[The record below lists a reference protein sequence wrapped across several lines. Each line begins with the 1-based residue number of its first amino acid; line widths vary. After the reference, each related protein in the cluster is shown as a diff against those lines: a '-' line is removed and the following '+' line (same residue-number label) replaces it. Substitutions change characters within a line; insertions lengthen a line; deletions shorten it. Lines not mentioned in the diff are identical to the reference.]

1 MKVKALPADF
11 YFDKIGVI
19 VKIEMNA
26 DHVFRGEIV
35 YDGRNQIIFNRNDEK
50 FYLLTQIAPVIR
62 RKILKSEY
70 ITVVE
75 AFDDEINQAYDIK
88 VRLVD
93 EIPGE
98 DNYMA
103 EMEKYVAELEAKLGK
118 DKVAEMQREA
128 IHSFQKLEA

>member
-70 ITVVE
+70 VTVAE
-75 AFDDEINQAYDIK
+75 TFDDEINQAYDIK

-93 EIPGE
+93 EIPGK

-128 IHSFQKLEA
+128 IHSFEKLEA

>member
-1 MKVKALPADF
+1 MKVKALPANF

-70 ITVVE
+70 ITVAE
-75 AFDDEINQAYDIK
+75 TFDDEINQAYDIK

-98 DNYMA
+98 DNYMT
-103 EMEKYVAELEAKLGK
+103 EMEKYVAELEEKLGK
-118 DKVAEMQREA
+118 DKVAQMQREA